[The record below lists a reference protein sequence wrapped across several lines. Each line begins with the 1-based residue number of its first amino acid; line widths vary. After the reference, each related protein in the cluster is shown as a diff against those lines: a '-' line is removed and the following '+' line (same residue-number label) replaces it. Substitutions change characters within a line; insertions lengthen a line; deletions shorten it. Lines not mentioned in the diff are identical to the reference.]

1 MESII
6 AMPKYETYKDSGY
19 AWIGKIPAD
28 WAISRLGSCL
38 TPVSVKNYPELPLLS
53 ITRELGVIE
62 RDIEDQESNHNY
74 IPDDLSGYKLLKK
87 GQFGM
92 NKMKAWQGSYGVS
105 KYTGIVSPAY
115 FIFDFAKAMNPE
127 FFNWAI
133 RSKLYVSYFG
143 SASDGVRV
151 GQWDLSKTRMK
162 DIPFIL
168 PDEKQQELI
177 AKFLDKKTS
186 QIDEAIAIKEKQIS
200 LLKERK
206 QIIIQQAVTQ
216 GLDPTVPLKDSCVDW
231 IGNIPDDWEVI
242 PLKRLCRAYGRI
254 GFRGYSTSDLVGQG
268 EGAVTLSPSNLTEG
282 EMNYSKCSYLSWDK
296 YNESPEIQI
305 KNGDILIVKTGSSFG
320 KTGLV
325 CDLPEPATINPQLLV
340 LKDVSINADYL
351 YFLISSCM
359 YQDEIKKRVI
369 GSTIPTISETRL
381 LSMHALVPNNELQEE
396 IVLYIYKASLE
407 LNKAIYSLNLQIDK
421 FKEYKSSLVN
431 SSVTGKIKITPEM
444 VED

>member
-19 AWIGKIPAD
+19 AWIGNIPAD
-28 WAISRLGSCL
+28 WEISRLGACL
-38 TPVSVKNYPELPLLS
+38 TPVSVKNHPEFPLLS

-74 IPDDLSGYKLLKK
+74 IPDDLSSYKLLKK

-168 PDEKQQELI
+168 PEEKQQELI

-186 QIDEAIAIKEKQIS
+186 QIDEAISIKDQQIG

-216 GLDPTVPLKDSCVDW
+216 GLDPNVSMKDSGVEW
-231 IGNIPDDWEVI
+231 IGKIPKHWKIKRIKHVTSKIGSGITPSGGGATYLDEGI
-242 PLKRLCRAYGRI
+242 PLLRSQNVHFDRIDIDDVARISLKTHNGMANSKVKKGDVLLNITGGSIGRCFYVDTNEEMNVNQHVCI
-254 GFRGYSTSDLVGQG
+254 VRPTKNIETIFLNAVLASEVGQG
-268 EGAVTLSPSNLTEG
+268 QIWFFQQGGGREGLNFQSLKNFWLALPPKQEQREIVNYINKISF
-282 EMNYSKCSYLSWDK
+282 EMNNIVDSLQKQISK
-296 YNESPEIQI
+296 I
-305 KNGDILIVKTGSSFG
+305 K
-320 KTGLV
+320 
-325 CDLPEPATINPQLLV
+325 
-340 LKDVSINADYL
+340 DY
-351 YFLISSCM
+351 
-359 YQDEIKKRVI
+359 R
-369 GSTIPTISETRL
+369 
-381 LSMHALVPNNELQEE
+381 
-396 IVLYIYKASLE
+396 
-407 LNKAIYSLNLQIDK
+407 
-421 FKEYKSSLVN
+421 SSLIN
-431 SSVTGKIKITPEM
+431 SAVTGKIKITPEM
-444 VED
+444 VEG

>member
-1 MESII
+1 MDSLV
-6 AMPKYETYKDSGY
+6 AMPKYESYKQSGIDWLECIPEHWQLKRLKY
-19 AWIGKIPAD
+19 VVDIEKRIAGKEGID
-28 WAISRLGSCL
+28 
-38 TPVSVKNYPELPLLS
+38 VLS
-53 ITRELGVIE
+53 ITQKGIKIKDVESGEGQLAMDYSKYQLLYKGEFAMNHMDLLTGYVDISKYDGVVSPDYRVFKTQSPEVFDKYLLLIFQIGYTQRIFYRYGQGVSLLG
-62 RDIEDQESNHNY
+62 RWRFPADNFNNFY
-74 IPDDLSGYKLLKK
+74 IPIPTIDE
-87 GQFGM
+87 QRI
-92 NKMKAWQGSYGVS
+92 
-105 KYTGIVSPAY
+105 IVK
-115 FIFDFAKAMNPE
+115 F
-127 FFNWAI
+127 
-133 RSKLYVSYFG
+133 
-143 SASDGVRV
+143 
-151 GQWDLSKTRMK
+151 LSKK
-162 DIPFIL
+162 
-168 PDEKQQELI
+168 I
-177 AKFLDKKTS
+177 A

-216 GLDPTVPLKDSCVDW
+216 GLDPHVLMKDSGVDW

-444 VED
+444 AEG